1 MINYLPADQKKQ
13 LRAARTNV
21 LLFRYNVAL
30 IFAVGFLAI
39 AMATVTVLLSN
50 EKKAAEDTIAAN
62 QAQAGNFA
70 TVQTHADSFRKDL
83 TDAKLIFDGEISYS
97 SLYLEISRLVPS
109 GVTLDTLKL
118 DPSQI
123 GTPITLTAKIKGEQQ
138 AIDLLDRFKG
148 SPLFGNAATYGA
160 LAANTGADAGAY
172 PYILPINVTINKEA
186 IK

>member
-21 LLFRYNVAL
+21 LLLRYNIAL
-30 IFAVGFLAI
+30 VFAVAFLAL
-39 AMATVTVLLSN
+39 AMATATFMLSN
-50 EKKAAEDTIAAN
+50 EKTAAEDTIATN
-62 QAQAGNFA
+62 QTQAGDFA
-70 TVQTHADSFRKDL
+70 TIQTRADSFRKDL
-83 TDAKLIFDGEISYS
+83 TDAKAIFDGEITYS
-97 SLYLEISRLVPS
+97 SLYLEISRLIPA
-109 GVTLDTLKL
+109 GVALESLKL

-138 AIDLLDRFKG
+138 AINLLDRFKNA
-148 SPLFGNAATYGA
+148 PLFGNAATYGA
-160 LAANTGADAGAY
+160 LAANTGADSGTY